1 MNWGSPLSGLK
12 DVKTHFIPGMTDI
25 STRYSIAW
33 TNFNMEEDCRIT
45 IRKLNNWVPMAEETT
60 SVNAKSS
67 TFRTMS
73 SQSRSQ
79 VSLDCSTG
87 KLRSFHTVA
96 PEALD
101 IALQQDN
108 SERSKSNSSVGR
120 FRTQLTIS
128 NWCMHRL
135 VPRKRITTSTIW
147 RWVQILQRSITC

>member
-1 MNWGSPLSGLK
+1 MPLVQSRMNWGSRLSGLK
-12 DVKTHFIPGMTDI
+12 GVKTHFIPDTTDI
-25 STRYSIAW
+25 SIRLSIDW
-33 TNFNMEEDCRIT
+33 KNCNMEEDCRIT

-101 IALQQDN
+101 IVLQQDN
-108 SERSKSNSSVGR
+108 SGHSKSNSIVGA
-120 FRTQLTIS
+120 FRTPLTTS

-135 VPRKRITTSTIW
+135 VPRKQITT
-147 RWVQILQRSITC
+147 